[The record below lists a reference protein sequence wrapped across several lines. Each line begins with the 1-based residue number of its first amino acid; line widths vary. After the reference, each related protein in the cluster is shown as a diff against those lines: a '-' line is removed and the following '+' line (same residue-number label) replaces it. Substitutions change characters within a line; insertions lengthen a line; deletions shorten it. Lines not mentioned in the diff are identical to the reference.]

1 MVTTD
6 VAQLSGECNA
16 WRDTLRSRRNEF
28 THLKARL
35 QEVAGRQTHRDV
47 LLEVEHLYNQF
58 HIQLINIHDLKQQI
72 KAHDRRINMEKTS
85 PEGQVSDET
94 LAEHENLYDSFQHLE
109 NTLQE
114 VSDEFDQF
122 VAAIRV

>member
-6 VAQLSGECNA
+6 VAQLAGECNA

-35 QEVAGRQTHRDV
+35 QEVARTQTHRDV

-72 KAHDRRINMEKTS
+72 KAHERKIGMENNS
-85 PEGQVSDET
+85 PEKQVTDET
-94 LAEHENLYDSFQHLE
+94 LAEHENLFDAYQHLDH
-109 NTLQE
+109 TLQE
-114 VSDEFDQF
+114 VSNEFNQF
-122 VAAIRV
+122 LVAIRA

>member
-28 THLKARL
+28 MQLKGRL
-35 QEVAGRQTHRDV
+35 QDVAGNQTHKDV
-47 LLEVEHLYNQF
+47 LLEIEHLHNQF
-58 HIQLINIHDLKQQI
+58 HIQLINIHDLKQSI
-72 KAHDRRINMEKTS
+72 KAHERKISMEKAS

-94 LAEHENLYDSFQHLE
+94 LAEHENLYDDYQSLE
-109 NTLQE
+109 HTLQE
-114 VSDEFDQF
+114 LQEEFEHF
-122 VAAIRV
+122 AGVVR

>member
-6 VAQLSGECNA
+6 VAQLAGECNA

-35 QEVAGRQTHRDV
+35 QEVASTQTHRDV

-58 HIQLINIHDLKQQI
+58 HIQLINIHDLKQNI
-72 KAHDRRINMEKTS
+72 KVHERKVGLERRS
-85 PEGQVSDET
+85 SEGQVSDET
-94 LAEHENLYDSFQHLE
+94 LAEHENLYDSFQQLE

-114 VSDEFDQF
+114 VSDEFNQF
-122 VAAIRV
+122 VVAVRN

>member
-6 VAQLSGECNA
+6 VAQLAGECNA

-58 HIQLINIHDLKQQI
+58 HIQLINIHDVKQSI
-72 KAHDRRINMEKTS
+72 KLHERKVRMETTS

-94 LAEHENLYDSFQHLE
+94 LAEHENLFDAFQHLE
-109 NTLQE
+109 QTLQE
-114 VSDEFDQF
+114 VSDEFENF
-122 VAAIRV
+122 VAAVR

>member
-6 VAQLSGECNA
+6 VAQLAGECNA

-58 HIQLINIHDLKQQI
+58 HIQLINIHDLKQSI
-72 KAHDRRINMEKTS
+72 KFHERKVRMETTS

-94 LAEHENLYDSFQHLE
+94 LAEHENLFDSFQHLE
-109 NTLQE
+109 QTLQE
-114 VSDEFDQF
+114 VSEEFEHF
-122 VAAIRV
+122 VAAVR

>member
-6 VAQLSGECNA
+6 VAQLAGECNA

-58 HIQLINIHDLKQQI
+58 HIQLINIHDLKQSV
-72 KAHDRRINMEKTS
+72 KFHERKVRMETTS

-94 LAEHENLYDSFQHLE
+94 LAEHENLFDSFQHLE
-109 NTLQE
+109 QTLQE
-114 VSDEFDQF
+114 VSEEFEHF
-122 VAAIRV
+122 VAAVR

>member
-6 VAQLSGECNA
+6 VAQLAGECNA

-35 QEVAGRQTHRDV
+35 QEVASTQTHRDV

-58 HIQLINIHDLKQQI
+58 HIQLINIHDLKQNI
-72 KAHDRRINMEKTS
+72 KAHERKVGLERRS
-85 PEGQVSDET
+85 SEGQVSDET
-94 LAEHENLYDSFQHLE
+94 LAEHENLYDSFQQLE

-114 VSDEFDQF
+114 VSDEFNQF
-122 VAAIRV
+122 VVAVRN